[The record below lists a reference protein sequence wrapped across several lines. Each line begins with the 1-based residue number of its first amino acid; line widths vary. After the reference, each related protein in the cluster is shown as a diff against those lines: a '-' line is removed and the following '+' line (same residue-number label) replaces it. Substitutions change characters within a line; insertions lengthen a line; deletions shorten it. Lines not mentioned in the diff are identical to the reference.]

1 MGEVV
6 KLPQP
11 NDWEN
16 LLEFFLFEKKAEGK
30 SLRTN
35 SDYKLHVSMF
45 FKRFPDA
52 LRSGKELRTSIL
64 KYFSDDIKPATFNI
78 RRAYLKA
85 FFDFLVRE
93 NVIEKNPVDFKK
105 RKDEGRARAIPL
117 EVLKELLNAPDK
129 KSYAG
134 FRDYCLILFMLDTGI
149 RPGEALKL
157 KKEDFNLASFEV
169 TIPEDVAKT
178 RRKRTLPLSPVVA
191 KEIKKLL
198 FLQPLEWRDTTVFC
212 GFEGKELSEVSFGRR
227 LNKYSNK
234 IGYKITPYDLRHS
247 FALLYLR
254 NGGNVFTLQ
263 RTLGHTDLNMTKRYL
278 ALTGEDLK
286 AEHEKATPV
295 SDIVGKRV
303 RRV

>member
-1 MGEVV
+1 MGQVV
-6 KLPQP
+6 KLPQLES
-11 NDWEN
+11 WKN
-16 LLEFFLFEKKAEGK
+16 LLELFLFEKKAEGRAP
-30 SLRTN
+30 RTIH
-35 SDYKLHVSMF
+35 DYKAHITSF
-45 FKRFPDA
+45 FKRFPQA
-52 LRSGKELRTSIL
+52 LRSEKELRASIL
-64 KYFSDDIKPATFNI
+64 EYFSDDIKPATFNL
-78 RRAYLKA
+78 RRVYLKA

-105 RKDEGRARAIPL
+105 RKDEGRARAIPI

-169 TIPEDVAKT
+169 TIPDNVAKT

-212 GFEGKELSEVSFGRR
+212 GFEGKELSVQ
-227 LNKYSNK
+227 
-234 IGYKITPYDLRHS
+234 HS
-247 FALLYLR
+247 
-254 NGGNVFTLQ
+254 
-263 RTLGHTDLNMTKRYL
+263 
-278 ALTGEDLK
+278 
-286 AEHEKATPV
+286 
-295 SDIVGKRV
+295 
-303 RRV
+303 